1 MEEIR
6 LGLIKLANVLID
18 ICFTEKTYEKKQKY
32 KEFKL
37 ILVEKEYSSRLG
49 CYNMKTKVIQLSGMN
64 AYCRHDIIIT
74 FLHELSHHIEMMD
87 LGNTGHQKT
96 FYDIHIKLLKS
107 AVNLG
112 LLKIED
118 ITDNKT
124 SNAGNKKKLGK
135 MMMGYTAKG
144 NDKLSNYLNIDF
156 LFLMPETVKNRQT
169 IKVKCQPEDRYI
181 LKDNSYRW
189 NSLELVWEK
198 GVDNLEEY
206 NKEILFLSK
215 NGYQNIKLDKKTYF
229 ARFITVCAFG
239 DTYINKETIASLGY
253 RYKNGIWSKP
263 VRIKFVESEVAK
275 LRKLNGVKVKYEF

>member
-1 MEEIR
+1 
-6 LGLIKLANVLID
+6 
-18 ICFTEKTYEKKQKY
+18 
-32 KEFKL
+32 
-37 ILVEKEYSSRLG
+37 
-49 CYNMKTKVIQLSGMN
+49 
-64 AYCRHDIIIT
+64 
-74 FLHELSHHIEMMD
+74 
-87 LGNTGHQKT
+87 
-96 FYDIHIKLLKS
+96 
-107 AVNLG
+107 
-112 LLKIED
+112 
-118 ITDNKT
+118 
-124 SNAGNKKKLGK
+124 
-135 MMMGYTAKG
+135 MMGYTAKG